1 MPDAAAPTLH
11 SSAMKN
17 LQVMDGCTA
26 AAHVAYA
33 LSEVATIYPITPI
46 ASMGETADKWARA
59 GRKNLMGSPMTVK
72 EMESELGA
80 AGAYAYDPQHV

>member
-1 MPDAAAPTLH
+1 
-11 SSAMKN
+11 
-17 LQVMDGCTA
+17 MDGCTA

-46 ASMGETADKWARA
+46 ASMGDTAGKWTLA
-59 GRKNLMGSPMTVK
+59 GRKNLFGTPLSIK

-80 AGAYAYDPQHV
+80 AGALSLIHI